1 MYDFCEMLYNA
12 TNAFPLF
19 ISNKTES
26 NCIFDTWK
34 KGFFDGTF
42 GTLET
47 NYSIGFKWRGRY
59 NGFIIEKCSSRP
71 KNYGDPYDQLSFL
84 IFNYFFEGSNYYL
97 LYLMKYFD
105 SEGRC
110 RLAEFK
116 RFSYNIVRSP
126 DKCRSDVSILLP
138 ENFNKVRGSRAKIFN
153 WGAWINGGKPV
164 TPIRKK
170 RHIKHVKQKTLD
182 SNATL
187 KFHTILLPSE
197 PTQPTEEYFGGVHF
211 DPEEIDAIID
221 YVFRH
226 S

>member
-26 NCIFDTWK
+26 NFIFDTWK

-47 NYSIGFKWRGRY
+47 NYSISFKWRGTY
-59 NGFIIEKCSSRP
+59 NGFIVEKCSSRA
-71 KNYGDPYDQLSFL
+71 KNYGYPYDQLSFVV
-84 IFNYFFEGSNYYL
+84 FNYFFEGSNYYL

-110 RLAEFK
+110 RLAQFK
-116 RFSYNIVRSP
+116 RFSYHNMSSQE
-126 DKCRSDVSILLP
+126 KCRSDVTILLP
-138 ENFNKVRGSRAKIFN
+138 KNFNKVRGSRAQIFN
-153 WGAWINGGKPV
+153 WANGGKPV
-164 TPIRKK
+164 TPIKKK
-170 RHIKHVKQKTLD
+170 RSGKPNKPRDTNV
-182 SNATL
+182 TL
-187 KFHTILLPSE
+187 KFHTILLPSSE
-197 PTQPTEEYFGGVHF
+197 PTQPTEDFVHF